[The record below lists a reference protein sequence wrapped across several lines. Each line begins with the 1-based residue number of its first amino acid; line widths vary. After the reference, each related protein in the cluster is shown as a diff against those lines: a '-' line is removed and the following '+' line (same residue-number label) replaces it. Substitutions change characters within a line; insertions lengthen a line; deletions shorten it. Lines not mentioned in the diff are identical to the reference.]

1 MLQGFPINVG
11 VCSLI
16 YCKCFRVDN
25 AFLVSLVGLRPE
37 KYFWIGLSNQR
48 HIDSFVW
55 TNTDTVRFTH
65 WNVGMPGMKQRIIL
79 FIKYIK
85 VWLCNEHI

>member
-1 MLQGFPINVG
+1 M
-11 VCSLI
+11 C
-16 YCKCFRVDN
+16 CKCFRVDN

-65 WNVGMPGMKQRIIL
+65 WNVGMPGMKQGIIL

-85 VWLCNEHI
+85 VWLCN